1 MIGETRLWRR
11 LFSLER
17 RMAGEASTKRKIAA
31 TVAQSDTARIDAAV
45 LLAERNLDDPAS
57 TGTKSLTDEQI
68 ARKCGVSRSTL
79 YRWRT
84 NDPEFAA
91 LVGDAEGQIK
101 AEALRVPS
109 ANVHHRIKAL
119 DRIAAGILRMIAAR
133 AERHTAAIEQTAATD
148 SGSAA
153 MREIMGN
160 TTPAEAATGLLV
172 SQPKISANGTVV
184 TEWAFDASPIRELR
198 ETYKHIA
205 QQLKQWEEGYS
216 VNHTVSDMHDERL
229 DALSVTQLE
238 AIDRI
243 IAGES

>member
-1 MIGETRLWRR
+1 MAPVKAEQRRAAEDVAQRETSR
-11 LFSLER
+11 
-17 RMAGEASTKRKIAA
+17 IAA
-31 TVAQSDTARIDAAV
+31 AA
-45 LLAERNLDDPAS
+45 LLAERNLSEEAF
-57 TGTKSLTDEQI
+57 TGVKPLTNEEI
-68 ARKCGVSRSTL
+68 AQRSNVSRTTL
-79 YRWRT
+79 FRWMHR
-84 NDPEFAA
+84 DPDFAA

-101 AEALRVPS
+101 AAALRVPS
-109 ANVHHRIKAL
+109 ANVHHRIKSL
-119 DRIAAGILRMIAAR
+119 DNIASGILQMIAAR
-133 AERHTAAIEQTAATD
+133 AQRHSAAIAQTAQTD

-184 TEWAFDASPIRELR
+184 TEWAFDAAPIRELR

-216 VNHTVSDMHDERL
+216 VNHTVNDLHDERL
-229 DALSVTQLE
+229 DGLSVVQLE

-243 IAGES
+243 IAGEV